1 MAAGKSHPSESFSNS
16 NEFLEVLV
24 KNRGKDKSS
33 GRTLIGPH
41 KSDLMVRHS
50 SKNIEAKYCST
61 GEQKSLLLSLFI
73 ANALAISSQFDQSP
87 IILLDEILAHLDQNN
102 LENLFY
108 ELELIKAQIFA
119 TGTEKNSFQNWNLES
134 QSFDLRL
141 TDEGIRCFPS

>member
-1 MAAGKSHPSESFSNS
+1 M
-16 NEFLEVLV
+16 EVLV
-24 KNRGKDKSS
+24 KNRSKDKSS

-50 SKNIEAKYCST
+50 AKNIDAKYCST

-87 IILLDEILAHLDQNN
+87 IILLDEILAHLDQKN

-119 TGTEKNSFQNWNLES
+119 TGTDKNSFQNWNLKS

-141 TDEGIRCFPS
+141 TNKGIRCFPS